1 MPRRAQEARKEV
13 REYQAEQQAMTELRA
28 ALNNRATAMAKIK
41 TMVGELRQGEQP
53 SAAQDAA
60 FRPLVAA
67 VLGHV
72 AELEQLVLEIFRRNS
87 RAYGGRQSDHPERK
101 LTQLLGGPLGE
112 AVALLVRYDRA
123 AQDTAGS
130 RSKLEMLEA
139 LRKQQCAMLNDI
151 RLNLEESSHAHDL
164 LS

>member
-1 MPRRAQEARKEV
+1 M
-13 REYQAEQQAMTELRA
+13 ELPDKPP
-28 ALNNRATAMAKIK
+28 TAH
-41 TMVGELRQGEQP
+41 L
-53 SAAQDAA
+53 
-60 FRPLVAA
+60 
-67 VLGHV
+67 
-72 AELEQLVLEIFRRNS
+72 
-87 RAYGGRQSDHPERK
+87 
-101 LTQLLGGPLGE
+101 